1 MTIKLGLLK
10 SGEEVIADWQEMVV
24 KEQVV
29 VYLLGY
35 PYLVKLQQEDLLT
48 EEPDG
53 PHRYNLSFF
62 PWIPLSKQ
70 SDIPVDPNWVVTL
83 VDPIPE
89 VQQSYEDKV
98 DGVKRKR
105 EGRSSNDGGKSDST
119 DTGSDDGSG

>member
-1 MTIKLGLLK
+1 M
-10 SGEEVIADWQEMVV
+10 IADWQEMVV

-29 VYLLGY
+29 GYLLGY
-35 PYLVKLQQEDLLT
+35 PYTVKLQQEDLLT

-62 PWIPLSKQ
+62 PWIALSKQ
-70 SDIPVDPNWVVTL
+70 TDIPCDVSWVVTL

-89 VQQSYEDKV
+89 VQKSYEEKV

-105 EGRSSNDGGKSDST
+105 EGNSSNNGEKSDST